1 MPCTTMENIGAWA
14 FAALMLG
21 MPIYFILRFKIGG
34 LCLGLLGL
42 WILFAVFSEFFPLNR
57 PGWNP
62 FDSPVLFV
70 VEGVCY
76 FSPWLFIYGLKVALV
91 RVVTR
96 KKTPNYA
103 ANKKRNV
110 DNPERRGGL

>member
-1 MPCTTMENIGAWA
+1 MHHILENIGDWA

-21 MPIYFILRFKIGG
+21 MPIYFILRCNVGG

-62 FDSPVLFV
+62 FDSPVLFI
-70 VEGVCY
+70 VEGLCY
-76 FSPWLFIYGLKVALV
+76 CIPWLFIYGLKVVIV
-91 RVVTR
+91 RAATR
-96 KKTPNYA
+96 KKTPNDTA
-103 ANKKRNV
+103 
-110 DNPERRGGL
+110 